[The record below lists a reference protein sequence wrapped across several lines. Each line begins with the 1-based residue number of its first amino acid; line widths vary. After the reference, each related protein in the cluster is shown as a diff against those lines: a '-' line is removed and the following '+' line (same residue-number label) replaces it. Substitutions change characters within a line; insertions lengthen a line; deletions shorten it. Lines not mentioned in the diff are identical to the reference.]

1 MLDQKALA
9 AIRNEMREELTN
21 SENLVLEE
29 LDRVQEGLT
38 RKVEKVQKNLED
50 LQQYYRITKLEN
62 DNTSLLLQ
70 MIVDLRKDVEELKN
84 KTA

>member
-1 MLDQKALA
+1 MLDQKDLE
-9 AIRNEMREELTN
+9 AIRNVMREELTN

-70 MIVDLRKDVEELKN
+70 MIVDLRKDVEE
-84 KTA
+84 

>member
-1 MLDQKALA
+1 MLDQKDLE
-9 AIRNEMREELTN
+9 AIRNVMREELTN

-62 DNTSLLLQ
+62 DNASLLLQ

>member
-1 MLDQKALA
+1 MLDQKDLE
-9 AIRNEMREELTN
+9 AIRNVMREELTN

-70 MIVDLRKDVEELKN
+70 MIVNLRKDVEELKN

>member
-1 MLDQKALA
+1 MLDQKDLE
-9 AIRNEMREELTN
+9 AIRNVMREELTN

>member
-1 MLDQKALA
+1 MLDQKDLE
-9 AIRNEMREELTN
+9 AIRDVMREELTN

>member
-1 MLDQKALA
+1 MLDHKDLE
-9 AIRNEMREELTN
+9 AIRNVMREELTN

>member
-1 MLDQKALA
+1 MLDQNDLE
-9 AIRNEMREELTN
+9 AIRNVMREELTN